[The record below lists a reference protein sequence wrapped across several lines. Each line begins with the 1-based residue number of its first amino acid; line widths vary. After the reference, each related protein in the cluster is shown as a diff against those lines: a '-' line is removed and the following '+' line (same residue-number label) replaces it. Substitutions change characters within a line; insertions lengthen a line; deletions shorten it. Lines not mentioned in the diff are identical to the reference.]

1 MIDNTETNNT
11 DTLGKRIMALRKA
24 AGMTQEQVAEHL
36 GVSPQAVSKWENDV
50 SCPDVTMIPRIAQL
64 FNVSTDEL
72 LGLKASTVRPADTSS
87 YSHESDG
94 CCKSSSVTQGI
105 GFGLLLIVLG
115 IAYLVSRKINTTF
128 NIWGILWPTV
138 LLGLGIA
145 ATLEHRSAFFLGV
158 AGAGFY
164 YLLVNLGQKMPFEM
178 SWGIAIPVALI
189 LFGVDMVLKK
199 LFPSFFDRDG
209 RQHWDGG
216 KNAVRSFS
224 CENGFVSCSSVFC
237 ENILNAET
245 CDITGGRIKTAFGH
259 CVLDLSACTFA
270 PETHFSIET
279 SFGSL
284 ELILPRNVRV
294 NSSVE
299 AAFGGVETK
308 GHPDSADAI
317 LNLCGSTAFGA
328 TQIRYN

>member
-1 MIDNTETNNT
+1 M
-11 DTLGKRIMALRKA
+11 
-24 AGMTQEQVAEHL
+24 
-36 GVSPQAVSKWENDV
+36 
-50 SCPDVTMIPRIAQL
+50 
-64 FNVSTDEL
+64 
-72 LGLKASTVRPADTSS
+72 
-87 YSHESDG
+87 
-94 CCKSSSVTQGI
+94 
-105 GFGLLLIVLG
+105 
-115 IAYLVSRKINTTF
+115 
-128 NIWGILWPTV
+128 
-138 LLGLGIA
+138 
-145 ATLEHRSAFFLGV
+145 
-158 AGAGFY
+158 GFY
-164 YLLVNLGQKMPFEM
+164 YLLFNLGNKMPFEM
-178 SWGIAIPVALI
+178 SWSIVIPFALI
-189 LFGVDMVLKK
+189 LFGIDTVLKK
-199 LFPSFFDRDG
+199 LFPSFWGRDDG
-209 RQHWDGG
+209 GHWDGG
-216 KNAVRSFS
+216 KRAVRSFS
-224 CENGFVSCSSVFC
+224 CENGFVSCSTVFG
-237 ENILNAET
+237 ENILSAEP